1 MITSGSG
8 GLKASVTRMLLTSE
22 MYIVVRENKKT
33 GAVEVFVKN
42 IDLKLRKERLK
53 VEMDNISGGGFVGS
67 GNKVVASKIVRLL
80 GEDFINSSKD
90 IINQKLRELFSK
102 ELLKIIGLDS

>member
-1 MITSGSG
+1 M
-8 GLKASVTRMLLTSE
+8 KASVTRMLLTSE
-22 MYIVVRENKKT
+22 MCIVVRENKKT

-90 IINQKLRELFSK
+90 IINEKLRELFK
-102 ELLKIIGLDS
+102 THFLRIIGQIDGI

>member
-1 MITSGSG
+1 M
-8 GLKASVTRMLLTSE
+8 KASVTRMLLTSE

>member
-1 MITSGSG
+1 M
-8 GLKASVTRMLLTSE
+8 KASVTRMFLTSE
-22 MYIVVRENKKT
+22 IYLIVRENKKT
-33 GAVEVFVKN
+33 GAVQIFVKN
-42 IDLKLRKERLK
+42 FDLKIRKKQLK

-67 GNKVVASKIVRLL
+67 SNKVVASKIVTLV

-90 IINQKLRELFSK
+90 IINEKLKELFSR

>member
-1 MITSGSG
+1 
-8 GLKASVTRMLLTSE
+8 

>member
-1 MITSGSG
+1 
-8 GLKASVTRMLLTSE
+8 MLLTSE

>member
-1 MITSGSG
+1 
-8 GLKASVTRMLLTSE
+8 
-22 MYIVVRENKKT
+22 MYIGVRENKKT